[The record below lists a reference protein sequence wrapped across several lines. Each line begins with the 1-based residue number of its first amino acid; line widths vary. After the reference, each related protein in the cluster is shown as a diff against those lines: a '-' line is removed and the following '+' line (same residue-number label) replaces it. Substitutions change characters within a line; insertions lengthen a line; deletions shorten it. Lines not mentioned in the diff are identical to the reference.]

1 MNEPLATTR
10 MRPSIEVVCRGDPR
24 EMGFV
29 QGEALKP
36 KIHAARQALIDLLAF
51 RAQQPRWL
59 PFAAFRAYA
68 ERRAERMLSQ
78 SLARVRPQMLE
89 RLVGIAAGSR
99 LPVRVLHL
107 LNALEPFMATV
118 RGRFEVQPGIGACSA
133 IAVRGQKSAT
143 GEPIIARNFDYLP
156 IVQPF
161 FALRES
167 RPRLGLRSLQFTV
180 APLAGAVDG
189 LNERG
194 LCITY
199 NYAYT
204 IDRPRDWAPLS
215 MVIDEALAACETVTE
230 AAALIESRPRW
241 GSGLLMLAD
250 ARGDIA
256 SLEVSNSQSW
266 LRRPAEGE
274 DAIHHTNR
282 FVSSA
287 MQRVQVD
294 REAVFVHRVPPP
306 LLGVRVLESAER
318 RGERLA
324 ELLASAGAL
333 GPDEL
338 NALMSDHGPDHRPS
352 KFTPCVHSDYWNTT
366 GVMQYFPR
374 SRTMRVAYSTACTAE
389 FETFE
394 V

>member
-1 MNEPLATTR
+1 MSNGTATTR
-10 MRPSIEVVCRGDPR
+10 PRPTIEVVCRGEPR
-24 EMGFV
+24 EMGLA
-29 QGEALKP
+29 QGESLKSKISGARTALE
-36 KIHAARQALIDLLAF
+36 DLLAF

-59 PFAAFRAYA
+59 PFAAFRALA
-68 ERRAERMLSQ
+68 ERRAERMLSS
-78 SLARVRPQMLE
+78 SLARVRPQMLD
-89 RLVGIAAGSR
+89 RIGGIAAGSR
-99 LPVRVLHL
+99 LAPRVLHL

-118 RGRFEVQPGIGACSA
+118 RGRFEVQPGLCACSA
-133 IAVRGQKSAT
+133 VAVRGRRSAT

-161 FALRES
+161 FVMRES
-167 RPRLGLRSLQFTV
+167 RPQRGWRSLQFTV

-204 IDRPRDWAPLS
+204 IDQPQEWAPLS
-215 MVIDEALAACETVTE
+215 MVIDEALATCETVT
-230 AAALIESRPRW
+230 AAAKLIESRFRW

-250 ARGDIA
+250 AEGDIA
-256 SLEVSNSQSW
+256 SLEVSNSRSR

-274 DAIHHTNR
+274 DAVFHTNR
-282 FVSSA
+282 FVA
-287 MQRVQVD
+287 PDMQDVQVD
-294 REAVFVHRVPPP
+294 RRAVFVRRVPQ
-306 LLGVRVLESAER
+306 LLVGVRVLESAER

-324 ELLASAGAL
+324 ELMARAGAL

-338 NALMSDHGPDHRPS
+338 NALMSDPGPDQRPS
-352 KFTPCVHSDYWNTT
+352 KYTLCVHSDYWNTT

-374 SRTMRVAYSTACTAE
+374 TRQVRVSYSSACQAE
-389 FETFE
+389 FETFQL
-394 V
+394 